1 MLFILDL
8 NFNLCIK
15 ATGCLICLF
24 VCIKLKDLD
33 LQRRFL
39 LVQGRFISIL
49 GNILISC
56 QIPGHSYFKL
66 NEEYFY
72 IGGLH
77 TAITFLLPVPDCPK
91 GYLGPGGLAEQGEN
105 FNCTGMIL

>member
-1 MLFILDL
+1 MIF
-8 NFNLCIK
+8 F
-15 ATGCLICLF
+15 
-24 VCIKLKDLD
+24 
-33 LQRRFL
+33 
-39 LVQGRFISIL
+39 L